1 MFSDVSRVFSDV
13 LSRGNVADGLSNMQQ
28 QTAIV
33 VYCLFFLMIGVIIRS
48 SISKDTIIIP
58 NIAAAIMLIK
68 PTANTNGN
76 LISLFI
82 SSFSFSYPKLTWLLF
97 IYHLRGRLS

>member
-1 MFSDVSRVFSDV
+1 MFSDVSRVYSDV
-13 LSRGNVADGLSNMQQ
+13 LSRGNVDDGLSNRQQ

-33 VYCLFFLMIGVIIRS
+33 VYCLFFLMMGVIIRS
-48 SISKDTIIIP
+48 SISKDTITIP

-76 LISLFI
+76 LINLFI
-82 SSFSFSYPKLTWLLF
+82 SSFSFSYTKITWLLF